1 MNKILKNLNFLLVK
15 ITKINMFVYPPR
27 SSLVSESEVSA
38 ADFLLGRVAH
48 QTCVLFTDAVL
59 GQHSIGDTQHLCAD
73 IG

>member
-1 MNKILKNLNFLLVK
+1 
-15 ITKINMFVYPPR
+15 MFVYPPR